1 MFRITCLILFLKC
14 LIYIILGMN
23 KEQLAKE
30 NLDIMY
36 FHIKETVGREL
47 YYMELCDIALAKI
60 KVDN

>member
-1 MFRITCLILFLKC
+1 
-14 LIYIILGMN
+14 MN